1 MTSVIPV
8 PFYYKKSMKISI
20 VVSFILAGAIA
31 TYAAIS
37 TREEKDPVIIPWAPK
52 NDLGV
57 DVSEP
62 DVLIDSSSLSKLPAD
77 ILSVPLLKDTLT
89 EDFVFYYQNNADK
102 LGLTGSLQRIVY
114 EHHLTLKDSLINEL
128 LNQPAKIALWRDHKG
143 KLNHFIMV
151 IHRSG
156 LAKMLEPL
164 AHVVAGDSQLSKASP
179 ETIQV
184 GNRGIALYKL
194 RYNGQKSLLFA
205 SDGDKMVLLSGERFL
220 FKDNKQVADTTALL
234 NDLFHDKQPWNEA
247 FSLTPAAGSKTK
259 KAF

>member
-1 MTSVIPV
+1 
-8 PFYYKKSMKISI
+8 
-20 VVSFILAGAIA
+20 

-102 LGLTGSLQRIVY
+102 LGLTGSLQHIGY
-114 EHHLTLKDSLINEL
+114 EHQLAMKDSLINEL

-179 ETIQV
+179 ET
-184 GNRGIALYKL
+184 
-194 RYNGQKSLLFA
+194 
-205 SDGDKMVLLSGERFL
+205 
-220 FKDNKQVADTTALL
+220 
-234 NDLFHDKQPWNEA
+234 
-247 FSLTPAAGSKTK
+247 
-259 KAF
+259 